1 MRLNM
6 NQILSTNMPNNNGKK
21 SGHNGPKNIKSIVIF
36 FVAVLI
42 IFAVVLI
49 GMGAYTLLKKGETT
63 TKTAEKP
70 VITLENKIDTTVL
83 LKVMHNTGTISKV
96 YYNWNDDDETTING
110 NDGKYVEQ
118 EIEIPSGNNTL
129 YIRVVDGNGQEATY
143 EKQYELESNINFE
156 VSGNKI
162 KITYDGDTTISYMT
176 YRWDDEDEETIQI
189 NDKTINQEI
198 DALKG
203 LHTLTVIVVDE
214 NNKTDKKVQKI
225 NGVSKPTLTIDSN
238 EDNTRF
244 VIHVTDEEELSKI
257 EIVLNDEQEKKY
269 VINLADYHL
278 KEFDYALPIEL
289 QDGENII
296 EVTVYNASDVTTVQ
310 KGRLVK

>member
-49 GMGAYTLLKKGETT
+49 GMGAYTLFKKGETT

-70 VITLENKIDTTVL
+70 VITLENKTDTTVL

>member
-1 MRLNM
+1 M

-21 SGHNGPKNIKSIVIF
+21 SRQNGPKNIKSIVIF

-70 VITLENKIDTTVL
+70 VITLENKTDTTVL
-83 LKVMHNTGTISKV
+83 LKVMHNTGIISKV

-269 VINLADYHL
+269 VINLANYHL

>member
-1 MRLNM
+1 M

-70 VITLENKIDTTVL
+70 VITLENKTDTTVL

>member
-1 MRLNM
+1 M

-21 SGHNGPKNIKSIVIF
+21 SGQNGPKNIKSIVIF

-49 GMGAYTLLKKGETT
+49 GMGAYTLFKKGETT

-70 VITLENKIDTTVL
+70 VITLENKTDTTVL

-162 KITYDGDTTISYMT
+162 TITYDGDTTISYMT

-269 VINLADYHL
+269 VINLANYHL

>member
-1 MRLNM
+1 M
-6 NQILSTNMPNNNGKK
+6 NQILSTNMPNNSGKK
-21 SGHNGPKNIKSIVIF
+21 RGQNGPKDIKNIIVF
-36 FVAVLI
+36 FVVALI

-49 GMGAYTLLKKGETT
+49 GMGAYTLFKKGETT

-70 VITLENKIDTTVL
+70 VITLENKTDTTVL

-96 YYNWNDDDETTING
+96 YYNWNG

-269 VINLADYHL
+269 VINLANYHL

>member
-1 MRLNM
+1 M
-6 NQILSTNMPNNNGKK
+6 NQILSTNMPNNSGKK
-21 SGHNGPKNIKSIVIF
+21 MGQDGPKDIKNIIVF
-36 FVAVLI
+36 FVVALI
-42 IFAVVLI
+42 IFAIVLI

-63 TKTAEKP
+63 TKTTEKP
-70 VITLENKIDTTVL
+70 VITLENKTDTTVL

-162 KITYDGDTTISYMT
+162 KITYDGDTTIAYMT

-189 NDKTINQEI
+189 NDTTINQEI

-244 VIHVTDEEELSKI
+244 VIHVTDEEELKKI
-257 EIVLNDEQEKKY
+257 EIVLNEEQENKY

-278 KEFDYALPIEL
+278 KEFDYTLPIEL
-289 QDGENII
+289 EDGENII
-296 EVTVYNASDVTTVQ
+296 EVTVYNDSDVTTVQ

>member
-1 MRLNM
+1 
-6 NQILSTNMPNNNGKK
+6 
-21 SGHNGPKNIKSIVIF
+21 
-36 FVAVLI
+36 
-42 IFAVVLI
+42 
-49 GMGAYTLLKKGETT
+49 
-63 TKTAEKP
+63 
-70 VITLENKIDTTVL
+70 
-83 LKVMHNTGTISKV
+83 
-96 YYNWNDDDETTING
+96 
-110 NDGKYVEQ
+110 
-118 EIEIPSGNNTL
+118 
-129 YIRVVDGNGQEATY
+129 
-143 EKQYELESNINFE
+143 
-156 VSGNKI
+156 
-162 KITYDGDTTISYMT
+162 MT

-189 NDKTINQEI
+189 NDKTINQDI

-278 KEFDYALPIEL
+278 KEFDYVLPIEL
-289 QDGENII
+289 QNGENII

>member
-1 MRLNM
+1 M
-6 NQILSTNMPNNNGKK
+6 NQILSTNMPNNSGKK
-21 SGHNGPKNIKSIVIF
+21 RGQNGPKDIKNIIVF
-36 FVAVLI
+36 FVVALI
-42 IFAVVLI
+42 IFAIVLI

-63 TKTAEKP
+63 TKATEKP
-70 VITLENKIDTTVL
+70 VITLENKTDTTVL

-189 NDKTINQEI
+189 NDKTINQDI

-269 VINLADYHL
+269 VINLADYNL
-278 KEFDYALPIEL
+278 KEFDYVLPIEL
-289 QDGENII
+289 QNGENII

>member
-70 VITLENKIDTTVL
+70 VITLENKTDTTVL

>member
-1 MRLNM
+1 M
-6 NQILSTNMPNNNGKK
+6 
-21 SGHNGPKNIKSIVIF
+21 
-36 FVAVLI
+36 
-42 IFAVVLI
+42 
-49 GMGAYTLLKKGETT
+49 
-63 TKTAEKP
+63 
-70 VITLENKIDTTVL
+70 ENKTDTTVL

-189 NDKTINQEI
+189 NDKTINKEI

-257 EIVLNDEQEKKY
+257 EIVLNDEQEKK
-269 VINLADYHL
+269 ICN
-278 KEFDYALPIEL
+278 
-289 QDGENII
+289 
-296 EVTVYNASDVTTVQ
+296 
-310 KGRLVK
+310 

>member
-1 MRLNM
+1 
-6 NQILSTNMPNNNGKK
+6 
-21 SGHNGPKNIKSIVIF
+21 
-36 FVAVLI
+36 
-42 IFAVVLI
+42 
-49 GMGAYTLLKKGETT
+49 
-63 TKTAEKP
+63 
-70 VITLENKIDTTVL
+70 
-83 LKVMHNTGTISKV
+83 
-96 YYNWNDDDETTING
+96 
-110 NDGKYVEQ
+110 
-118 EIEIPSGNNTL
+118 
-129 YIRVVDGNGQEATY
+129 
-143 EKQYELESNINFE
+143 
-156 VSGNKI
+156 
-162 KITYDGDTTISYMT
+162 MT

-269 VINLADYHL
+269 VINLANYHL

>member
-1 MRLNM
+1 M
-6 NQILSTNMPNNNGKK
+6 NQILSTNMPNNSGKK
-21 SGHNGPKNIKSIVIF
+21 RGQNGPKDIKNIIVF
-36 FVAVLI
+36 FVVALI

-49 GMGAYTLLKKGETT
+49 GMGAYTLFKKGETT

-70 VITLENKIDTTVL
+70 VITLENKTDTTVL

-162 KITYDGDTTISYMT
+162 KITYDGDTTI
-176 YRWDDEDEETIQI
+176 
-189 NDKTINQEI
+189 

-269 VINLADYHL
+269 VINLANYHL

>member
-1 MRLNM
+1 M
-6 NQILSTNMPNNNGKK
+6 NQILSTNMPNNSGKK
-21 SGHNGPKNIKSIVIF
+21 RGQNGPKDIKNIIVF
-36 FVAVLI
+36 FVVALI
-42 IFAVVLI
+42 IFAIVLI

-63 TKTAEKP
+63 TKATEKP
-70 VITLENKIDTTVL
+70 VITLENKTDTTVL

-96 YYNWNDDDETTING
+96 YYNWNDDDETIING

-189 NDKTINQEI
+189 NDKTINQDI

-244 VIHVTDEEELSKI
+244 VIHVTDKEELSKI

-278 KEFDYALPIEL
+278 KEFDYVLPIEL
-289 QDGENII
+289 QNGENII

>member
-1 MRLNM
+1 M
-6 NQILSTNMPNNNGKK
+6 NQILSTNMPNNSGKK
-21 SGHNGPKNIKSIVIF
+21 RGQNGPKDIKNIIVF
-36 FVAVLI
+36 FVVALI

-49 GMGAYTLLKKGETT
+49 GMGAYTLFKKGETT

-70 VITLENKIDTTVL
+70 VITLENKTDTTVL

-269 VINLADYHL
+269 VINLANYHL